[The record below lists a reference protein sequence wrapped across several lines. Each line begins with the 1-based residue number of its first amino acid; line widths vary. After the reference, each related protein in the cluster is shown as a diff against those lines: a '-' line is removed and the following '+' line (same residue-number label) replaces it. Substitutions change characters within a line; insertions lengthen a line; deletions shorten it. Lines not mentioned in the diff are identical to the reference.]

1 MGLFGFGK
9 KKAQEAENKS
19 NELPKVEY
27 FDLKGDDEAIDGS
40 PLSSY
45 RNLKKMPALRYM
57 PMPTIEALNKWTG
70 KMETRPVIDVYCELA
85 QKYPEAYFLTALP
98 MHGTEKRFYPFS
110 EQTMQLVETIINQL
124 ESIDNIK
131 GIREYM
137 AKHADDEVITWVSE
151 WFLGD
156 YLPYKTNDIS
166 DDEILWD
173 KMKEREIRLYG
184 RKEVL

>member
-85 QKYPEAYFLTALP
+85 QKYPEAYFLTARP

-166 DDEILWD
+166 DDEI
-173 KMKEREIRLYG
+173 
-184 RKEVL
+184 